1 MKNRKDIEKRYKRAE
16 KVVWDVYHR
25 IYSDTGSD
33 LIDDLVHDDMMY
45 QMQGMQEEITE
56 ILEGF
61 EGGDDISDSDFKYI
75 DEAVVYAK
83 SVGRALTACGNITA
97 APFC

>member
-1 MKNRKDIEKRYKRAE
+1 MNRKDIEKRYMRAE

-45 QMQGMQEEITE
+45 QMEGMHEEIIQ